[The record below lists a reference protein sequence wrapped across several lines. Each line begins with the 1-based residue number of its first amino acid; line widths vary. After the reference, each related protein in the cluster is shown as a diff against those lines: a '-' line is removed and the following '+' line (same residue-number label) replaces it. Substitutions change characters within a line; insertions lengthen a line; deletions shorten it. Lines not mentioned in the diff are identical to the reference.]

1 MVNKQILEL
10 TFSNKKCIEQ
20 LQVITKSKIVPL
32 CPLPSISVLQILFR
46 YQLRVRRS
54 QKQAKFKSKITLVN
68 RYFYSYWKSGC
79 FGKNEASV
87 KYWLLGHTDP
97 YNKKKQKKKKNQKKT
112 VSLGVLSHS
121 CIHVLPL
128 AWHFHQESLWW
139 ERQVFWHKAAVYF
152 LSTYCNIHKWVSTL
166 IHHRLS
172 LQCTMQLLQ
181 SQMEE
186 ISCSRSPQGKAP

>member
-1 MVNKQILEL
+1 MAVYWFPWTWRLNICCKPPERIKKIQHYEFYVNFEWVNKQILEL

-97 YNKKKQKKKKNQKKT
+97 YNKKKKRASFSWGT
-112 VSLGVLSHS
+112 FPFMHPCLTFSLALPSRVLVMREAS
-121 CIHVLPL
+121 LL
-128 AWHFHQESLWW
+128 AQGSSL
-139 ERQVFWHKAAVYF
+139 
-152 LSTYCNIHKWVSTL
+152 LSEYML
-166 IHHRLS
+166 
-172 LQCTMQLLQ
+172 
-181 SQMEE
+181 
-186 ISCSRSPQGKAP
+186 